1 MRQNKSRR
9 AVLSTALA
17 IGLAGCLSG
26 SLGSTEDDKPSEISY
41 MDILNTRFSPT
52 EARLVIEQNE
62 EPIYSNS
69 FEFDARDGTEV
80 DGETINESI
89 PIEYEETSISVKST
103 LHSNSVML
111 SELGGL
117 AGERCIHFEVDIQP
131 EKIAIFYSNACTD
144 IT

>member
-17 IGLAGCLSG
+17 IGLAGCLSS
-26 SLGSTEDDKPSEISY
+26 SLGSIEDNKPSEISHI
-41 MDILNTRFSPT
+41 DIMNTRFSST
-52 EARLVIEQNE
+52 EARLEIKQNG

-69 FEFDARDGTEV
+69 FEFEARDGTDV
-80 DGETINESI
+80 DGETIDESI
-89 PIEYEETSISVKST
+89 PIEYEETSISVKSP
-103 LHSNSVML
+103 LHFNSVLL

-117 AGERCIHFEVDIQP
+117 AGERCVSFGVHIRP
-131 EKIAIFYSNACTD
+131 ENIGIFYSNACTD